1 MPRKGEWE
9 YRGRDSAVQK
19 RRRPHGTSFGVRL
32 RHPAPYAATPGRRLP
47 RAGGKL
53 GSSAGDGA
61 RPEMYEA
68 YYRFLYPLH
77 TEGVVEAALKELVRL
92 KIADL
97 NQCLF

>member
-1 MPRKGEWE
+1 MARVSVFDYDSLPPALQQLADTYQE
-9 YRGRDSAVQK
+9 RGASWD
-19 RRRPHGTSFGVRL
+19 HL
-32 RHPAPYAATPGRRLP
+32 RVMAH
-47 RAGGKL
+47 
-53 GSSAGDGA
+53 

-92 KIADL
+92 KIAAL

>member
-1 MPRKGEWE
+1 M
-9 YRGRDSAVQK
+9 A
-19 RRRPHGTSFGVRL
+19 H
-32 RHPAPYAATPGRRLP
+32 
-47 RAGGKL
+47 
-53 GSSAGDGA
+53 

-77 TEGVVEAALKELVRL
+77 TEGVVEAALKEVVRL

>member
-1 MPRKGEWE
+1 MARVSVVDYDSITTALQQLADAYQE
-9 YRGRDSAVQK
+9 RGASWD
-19 RRRPHGTSFGVRL
+19 HL
-32 RHPAPYAATPGRRLP
+32 RVMAH
-47 RAGGKL
+47 
-53 GSSAGDGA
+53 

-92 KIADL
+92 KIAAL